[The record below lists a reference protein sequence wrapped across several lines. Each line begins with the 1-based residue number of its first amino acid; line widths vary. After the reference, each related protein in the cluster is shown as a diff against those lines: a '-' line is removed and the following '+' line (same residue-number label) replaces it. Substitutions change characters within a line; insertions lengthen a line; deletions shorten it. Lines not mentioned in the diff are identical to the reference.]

1 MNLYKQLITS
11 LELFTRKLFLVFP
24 AAIISGCSSM
34 DKVPAANIEYA
45 PVWEYSAEARA
56 TINIEKKWWTL
67 FDSAQL
73 TELIE
78 TAQKKNTDVL
88 IARERVKQAELQMRI
103 ANASLFP
110 SLGLS
115 ASSGEN
121 KVKETN
127 AHWATSESSRVGLTV
142 NYEVDLW
149 GGIAAS
155 RHAAKSN
162 YKATDFSREATRLS
176 VSAGVAIAWFNYLAL
191 QERIIA
197 AQKNIAIAERI
208 QNIVDSLY
216 RNGVATAAD
225 VAQQQT
231 NLLTQQTALL
241 PLQLQLNQTRSAI
254 ALLEGQVPQAYQL
267 AKENFSDLHIPII
280 HAGVPADVLTRR
292 PDIASDEAQL
302 QSASADVY
310 AARTAWLPSVE
321 LGGNMGKSAAELFSL
336 NPAIQTA
343 GWSVSLVQT
352 LFAGGRRTYQVRLA
366 ESRRIELLERYR
378 QTILIVLQEVDE
390 ALNRVDI
397 AQQQETN
404 QQNIVLQSERSLR
417 LIEILYREGG
427 TNLLA
432 VLDAQ
437 RSLFQ
442 AQDSLVRQRLA
453 RLEATVD
460 LYKALGGGWRKM

>member
-1 MNLYKQLITS
+1 MNLFFKNPGLV
-11 LELFTRKLFLVFP
+11 FLV
-24 AAIISGCSSM
+24 AIVSSCSSM
-34 DKVPAANIEYA
+34 DKVPSANIEYA
-45 PVWEYSAEARA
+45 PAWEYSAESPT
-56 TINIEKKWWTL
+56 TINIEKEWWTL
-67 FDSAQL
+67 FRSAQL

-78 TAQKKNTDVL
+78 TAQKKNPDVL
-88 IARERVKQAELQMRI
+88 IAGERVRQAELQMRI

-110 SLGLS
+110 SLGLN

-121 KVKETN
+121 KTKAGN
-127 AHWATSESSRVGLTV
+127 SNWDTSESSRVGLTA

-149 GGIAAS
+149 GGIAAT

-162 YKATDFSREATRLS
+162 YKAQDFSREATRLS

-191 QERIIA
+191 QERIIT

-208 QNIVDSLY
+208 QKIVDSLY
-216 RNGVATAAD
+216 RNGVATTAD
-225 VAQQQT
+225 VAQQRA

-267 AKENFSDLHIPII
+267 TDEKFSALQIPTI
-280 HAGVPADVLTRR
+280 HAGVPADVLARR
-292 PDIASDEAQL
+292 PDIASAEAQL
-302 QSASADVY
+302 QAASANVY

-321 LGGNMGKSAAELFSL
+321 LGANMGKSAAELFSL
-336 NPAIQTA
+336 NPAVHAA
-343 GWSVSLVQT
+343 GWSVSLAQT
-352 LFAGGRRTYQVRLA
+352 IFAGGRITYQVRLS
-366 ESRRIELLERYR
+366 ESRRIELLEQYR
-378 QTILIVLQEVDE
+378 QTILTVLQEVDD
-390 ALNRVDI
+390 ALNRVAI
-397 AQQQETN
+397 AQQQEAN
-404 QQNIVLQSERSLR
+404 QQNILLQSERSLQ

-432 VLDAQ
+432 LLDAQ

-442 AQDSLVRQRLA
+442 AQDSLVRLRLT

-460 LYKALGGGWRKM
+460 LYKALGGGWQKI